1 MSDGMSQAQHEL
13 LEALTGRTLAQ
24 LQDDAAL
31 NARHI
36 TAYNEG
42 WEHLADSD
50 VAAVRRIVAEAWAG
64 GRDEAVHELAV
75 MRNDERA
82 GVLSRVRH
90 PSAHREAA
98 MPEGSWQDQL
108 DYLKACITGL
118 DLLQADAEGTGTHMY
133 AEAVARGQQRIIAAC
148 RALADGNPE
157 PAP

>member
-1 MSDGMSQAQHEL
+1 MSDGMSPAQREL

-24 LQDDAAL
+24 LQDDAEL

-64 GRDEAVHELAV
+64 GRDEGRAEHAV
-75 MRNDERA
+75 
-82 GVLSRVRH
+82 
-90 PSAHREAA
+90 
-98 MPEGSWQDQL
+98 PEGSWQERL
-108 DYLKACITGL
+108 GYLKACIWGL
-118 DLLQADAEGTGTHMY
+118 DLLQADPEGPGTHTY

-148 RALADGNPE
+148 RALAGGNPE
-157 PAP
+157 GP